1 MAREIE
7 LLLVDDNTADVEL
20 TIHALRRSKLAN
32 QIHVVEDG
40 PEALDFIF
48 CRAAYQNRS
57 FLHPPTVILL
67 DLKLPKV
74 NGLEVLRAIRA
85 DERTRAIPVVILTSS
100 AEQRD
105 LIEGYRLGVNAYIQ
119 KPVDFDQFRKV
130 IEQIGMFWLVVNQPP
145 PAEAFGPA
153 R

>member
-7 LLLVDDNTADVEL
+7 ILLVDDNPADVEL
-20 TIHALRRSKLAN
+20 TIHTLRRSKLAN

-48 CRAAYQNRS
+48 CRGVYQDRS
-57 FLHPPTVILL
+57 FLQPPTVILL

-85 DERTRAIPVVILTSS
+85 DERTRPIPVVILTSS

-105 LIEGYRLGVNAYIQ
+105 LIDGYRLGVNAYIQ